1 MVDTGEDDI
10 VKKPSEDDD
19 MVITRSNYSAN
30 RSKGMLKILRVLE
43 KVDKFEKNL
52 LKRGRM
58 VGDSSASTSRPS
70 ATNTKETL
78 EEPSST
84 GPPIVDSLHRSYAD
98 TFEATLRLLSTL
110 HEFDAAHDND
120 QAPKVPPW
128 FEEINEYDSTIP
140 PKENPH
146 HDAETIASTKPQ
158 SATSNNM
165 KRNSNV
171 YILGFDSMLFVLVA
185 SHIWKERESI
195 LANQLPVSVVSILV
209 GAAFYLG
216 YKLDKR
222 LSVIGEIGEHK
233 NIDQSK
239 SQIKDKSIYK
249 EKNYKSVHLERP
261 LTVSR
266 DDTSRRSILA
276 YAPKNEYEA
285 RAWEEAL
292 SAPLSHRSQLMQHL
306 LKSSPDYSRR
316 QISMRRLQKKIRSM
330 KFSTLRGSV
339 DRQTNDAG
347 IREPYFPFDNYFDE
361 GIQEEE
367 DHDSEYS
374 DDRETYMIEYKPIGN
389 LELNDTR
396 ATVLEE
402 NDLILPSFIVD
413 PLCKLRG
420 MDLFLSDDPPGE
432 IWKQPMLKDGGLRD
446 MPTFIANLMLPFGN
460 ITAYFA
466 LPDWVDSL
474 SNIPEEEVDDPAD
487 VKALK
492 RFLMG
497 NNEYRNARLKVIP
510 CLVDG
515 PLAIRLIKPEPMEV
529 CVHNDKHP
537 AIWTDVDMS
546 IDSFTNKTSQMVVE
560 VDIDFISN
568 RSYRKLFSLVR
579 PHMPSLTIDVAFVAS
594 KPKNSTIEEPSVC
607 LGIWRIDKV
616 DFERCAVFPESTIE
630 ETAHALSMFFVDR

>member
-1 MVDTGEDDI
+1 MMDTGEDI

-19 MVITRSNYSAN
+19 NMVITRSNYYAN

-70 ATNTKETL
+70 ATNT

-110 HEFDAAHDND
+110 HEFDAARDND

-146 HDAETIASTKPQ
+146 HDAETMASTKPQ

-171 YILGFDSMLFVLVA
+171 YILGFESMLFVLAA
-185 SHIWKERESI
+185 SHIWTKIESI
-195 LANQLPVSVVSILV
+195 RVNQLPVSVVSILV

-216 YKLDKR
+216 YKMDKR
-222 LSVIGEIGEHK
+222 LSFVEEVEEHK

-239 SQIKDKSIYK
+239 SQIKDKNIYK
-249 EKNYKSVHLERP
+249 KKDYKIFHLERP
-261 LTVSR
+261 FTVSR
-266 DDTSRRSILA
+266 DNTSRRSILS

-306 LKSSPDYSRR
+306 LKSSPDYRRR
-316 QISMRRLQKKIRSM
+316 QISMRRLKNKFRSI

-339 DRQTNDAG
+339 ERQNDAE
-347 IREPYFPFDNYFDE
+347 IREPYFPFDNCFDE

-367 DHDSEYS
+367 DDHDSEYS
-374 DDRETYMIEYKPIGN
+374 DDHEPYVIEYKPIGN

-396 ATVLEE
+396 ASVLEE

-466 LPDWVDSL
+466 LPDWVESL

-515 PLAIRLIKPEPMEV
+515 PLAIRLIKPKPMEV
-529 CVHNDKHP
+529 CVHTDKHP
-537 AIWTDVDMS
+537 AFWTDVDMS
-546 IDSFTNKTSQMVVE
+546 IDSFTNKTSQMVME

-630 ETAHALSMFFVDR
+630 ETAHALSMLFQESE